1 MLQGELSPEL
11 RDRQLELLERRYQGA
26 RLPVHRAAAI
36 IQTAWREHVLRTK
49 FRRMVEL
56 AKSVENMSVAVTR
69 LSGEA
74 GDSVRSVASA
84 EGAAARHIQSRRHMR
99 RQQGGR
105 MIQRS
110 TSLRDHRRSGSWSGG
125 VEILEDA
132 DSETRE
138 VTEVTRSGGSNRLK
152 PSNSWTE
159 TRTLRTAADLQNKL
173 NSARDL
179 STRDVSPT
187 CSPVPPC
194 PPLRGRDFYPDQEPL
209 YTVIPGP
216 TRGPLARDSVYC
228 SVRRPRRMPPRV
240 PQRTVSFLGQEG
252 GHAPHV
258 PPPSQHVSL
267 DARELAPHQR
277 PISISESNLPRDPAR
292 HVSLSTSAVPRHVS
306 HSRSQSSPCHS
317 KVSPLPPPPYVPPP
331 SVHHRDPNEPLP
343 PPPEL
348 DPGLPGPPSDSVS
361 SIDSG
366 FR

>member
-1 MLQGELSPEL
+1 MLTISVDLIMLQGELSPEL
-11 RDRQLELLERRYQGA
+11 RDRQLELLERRYQGSGVA
-26 RLPVHRAAAI
+26 HRAAAT
-36 IQTAWREHVLRTK
+36 IQAAWRDHVLRTK

-56 AKSVENMSVAVTR
+56 AQSVENIR
-69 LSGEA
+69 LQESG
-74 GDSVRSVASA
+74 ASS
-84 EGAAARHIQSRRHMR
+84 ESAAARHIQSRRHMR
-99 RQQGGR
+99 RQQGGH
-105 MIQRS
+105 MIKRS
-110 TSLRDHRRSGSWSGG
+110 TSLREHRRSGSWSGA
-125 VEILEDA
+125 LEVLE

-138 VTEVTRSGGSNRLK
+138 VSEVSRAGESSRLK

-159 TRTLRTAADLQNKL
+159 TRNIRTAADLQNKL

-179 STRDVSPT
+179 SARDVSPG

-209 YTVIPGP
+209 YTCVTGP
-216 TRGPLARDSVYC
+216 SRGPLTRDSVYC
-228 SVRRPRRMPPRV
+228 SVRRPRRLPPPRV
-240 PQRTVSFLGQEG
+240 PQRTVSFLGQEQG
-252 GHAPHV
+252 HV
-258 PPPSQHVSL
+258 PYVPPAHVPT
-267 DARELAPHQR
+267 DPRELAPHQR

-292 HVSLSTSAVPRHVS
+292 SVSTSAMPRHVS
-306 HSRSQSSPCHS
+306 HSRSQSSPCHT

-348 DPGLPGPPSDSVS
+348 DTGRPGPPSDSVS